1 MKIVAVH
8 TGHLLVLPLKE
19 LVKEY
24 LPNAQFYNIVDDSL
38 ITQVIHDGGV
48 REPVALRL
56 MQCYKMAVDIGA
68 DYILN
73 ACSSVGEVA
82 SAAQKIFDTPILRID
97 EPMIRYAVQNFQ
109 RIGVLATLPTTLKP
123 TTNLILSQA
132 QTLRKYINI
141 SEGLADA
148 FGADKNKF
156 EKLVTEAA
164 VKITKQV
171 DCIILAQG
179 SMASMEDRL
188 REETGVHVLA
198 SPRLCIQN
206 IRNLTLQAE
215 SNNVF

>member
-24 LPNAQFYNIVDDSL
+24 LPDAQFYNIVDDSL
-38 ITQVIHDGGV
+38 ISQVIHDGDV
-48 REPVALRL
+48 KESVALRL

-73 ACSSVGEVA
+73 ACSSVGEIA

-97 EPMIRYAVQNFQ
+97 EPMIRHAVQNFQ

-132 QTLRKYINI
+132 RMLGKFVTINK
-141 SEGLADA
+141 GLAEA
-148 FGADKNKF
+148 FGAEKKKF
-156 EKLVTEAA
+156 EKLIIKAA
-164 VKITKQV
+164 TVITKDS

-179 SMASMEDRL
+179 SMASMEEKL
-188 REETGVHVLA
+188 TQKLGIPVFA
-198 SPRLCIQN
+198 SPRTCIQE
-206 IRNLTLQAE
+206 IKSMTE
-215 SNNVF
+215 